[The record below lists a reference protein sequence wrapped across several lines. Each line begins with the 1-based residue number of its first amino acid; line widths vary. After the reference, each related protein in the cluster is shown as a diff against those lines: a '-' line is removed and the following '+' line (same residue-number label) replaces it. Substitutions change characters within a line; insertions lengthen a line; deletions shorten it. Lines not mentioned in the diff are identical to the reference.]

1 MALAL
6 VYVLGMALT
15 YALLGVLAGLT
26 GQSLV
31 MAMQQ
36 PPVLWAFGGVLA
48 LLGVALLMGYSLQ
61 LPASFQG
68 WLQEISSKSK

>member
-48 LLGVALLMGYSLQ
+48 MLGVAL
-61 LPASFQG
+61 
-68 WLQEISSKSK
+68 